1 MNKITGPDVKVFPE
15 RQLKCKKKM
24 KITKEAAFS
33 PYYCLAQ
40 YRVISNFAF
49 DFKKGS
55 KGDRHTESGLIIA
68 GRVN

>member
-40 YRVISNFAF
+40 YRVISNFGF
-49 DFKKGS
+49 DFKKG
-55 KGDRHTESGLIIA
+55 
-68 GRVN
+68 